1 MTNSDGEGTLS
12 ALSDNSD
19 DPDVTIPYENASTYR
34 FTIDDHIS
42 DLKSVESA
50 AQILRRP
57 SQFQTEVPR
66 LTVSD
71 TKTAAFR

>member
-1 MTNSDGEGTLS
+1 MNSDGEGTLLAFS
-12 ALSDNSD
+12 DDNSD
-19 DPDVTIPYENASTYR
+19 DSDVTIPYENASTYR

-50 AQILRRP
+50 AQLLRRP